1 MDWIV
6 ILQAGVASGTVLLFA
21 TIGEILAERSG
32 VMNLGVEGMMLIG
45 AMAAF
50 GVAAQTGSP
59 WLGLLVAMAVAG
71 LLALL
76 HGLVTIHFQA
86 DQVVSGLTLTF
97 LGTGL
102 ALVFGEGLS
111 KAGAISLLPGV
122 TIPLLSRIPVL
133 GPIFFTDQSVLVY
146 VGYLFVPA
154 AWYYI
159 NRTRPG
165 LHLRAVGEFPAA
177 ADALGINVVRHA
189 LLLRV
194 RRGESWPGWPGATI
208 SLAISPGWFSEMTT
222 SGQGWIAI
230 GLVIFAQ
237 WDPIRAAGGAYA
249 FGALAP
255 ADPRPAGSDHAAG
268 TAQPLLLQFVP
279 GLFPSDAALCFHHRR
294 AGHRIARGNAQAD
307 GRTRSLGLAVR
318 AIRTWLADQSV
329 VWIHCFSL
337 CQTQSGSCQK
347 FPKSL

>member
-59 WLGLLVAMAVAG
+59 WLGLLVAMAAAG

-76 HGLVTIHFQA
+76 HGLVTIHLQA

-122 TIPLLSRIPVL
+122 TVPFLSQVPIL
-133 GPIFFTDQSVLVY
+133 GSIFFTDQSVLVY

-177 ADALGINVVRHA
+177 ADALGISVYG
-189 LLLRV
+189 LRYFYV
-194 RRGESWPGWPGATI
+194 FIGGILAGLAGATI

-249 FGALAP
+249 FGALRRLILDLQGPTTLLGLRNPFYYNSYLGFFLQMLPYAFTIIVLVIGSREAMRKRIGAP
-255 ADPRPAGSDHAAG
+255 AA
-268 TAQPLLLQFVP
+268 
-279 GLFPSDAALCFHHRR
+279 
-294 AGHRIARGNAQAD
+294 
-307 GRTRSLGLAVR
+307 LGLPYVR
-318 AIRTWLADQSV
+318 SE
-329 VWIHCFSL
+329 HS
-337 CQTQSGSCQK
+337 
-347 FPKSL
+347 